1 MEPRGIFS
9 MAVPA
14 EVLAAALAE
23 DGSRRSRPGT
33 VPDGGGDPSSRS
45 QCPYSVPEHP

>member
-1 MEPRGIFS
+1 MEPGHTRYMWDFRHNGAAWHLQ

-23 DGSRRSRPGT
+23 DAGSRRSRPLAL
-33 VPDGGGDPSSRS
+33 S
-45 QCPYSVPEHP
+45 QTIS